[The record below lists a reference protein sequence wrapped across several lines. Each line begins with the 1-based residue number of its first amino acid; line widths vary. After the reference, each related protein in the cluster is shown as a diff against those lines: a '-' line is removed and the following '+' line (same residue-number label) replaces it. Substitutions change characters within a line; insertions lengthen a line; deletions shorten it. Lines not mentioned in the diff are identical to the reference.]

1 MQISTFCV
9 PQQVDAEIPSAVP
22 NGGSARVI
30 RELVDHSPH
39 HPAASRARA
48 AFSTRPE
55 MSHTTF
61 TVPHMNE
68 PPRRHDITIRVA
80 KEAGRHTDPAAFAA
94 DRAAAGRDASI
105 LSAHTADEII
115 CVVSVPAATGAH
127 VVAVALAVVADALR
141 AGDPLPS
148 PSR

>member
-1 MQISTFCV
+1 M
-9 PQQVDAEIPSAVP
+9 DATPSL
-22 NGGSARVI
+22 GGSARVI

-61 TVPHMNE
+61 TVPNMNE

-80 KEAGRHTDPAAFAA
+80 KQAGRHTDPGFPLPAWRDPLKGEEFS
-94 DRAAAGRDASI
+94 DGRDTQEVRQGLPGGRGAAG
-105 LSAHTADEII
+105 
-115 CVVSVPAATGAH
+115 P
-127 VVAVALAVVADALR
+127 
-141 AGDPLPS
+141 GD
-148 PSR
+148 R